1 MKRTHV
7 RYPDGHV
14 LLRNLTRE
22 YPVISHGEGPYLYD
36 RAGKRYFDGSGG
48 AMVMSIGHG
57 VREVTDRIAD
67 QIRRVA
73 YVNGQQF
80 TNEPA
85 EELAERLGVLA
96 QSFGKMR
103 SAFLASGSEA
113 IEAAVKFAR
122 QLHFE
127 RGETE
132 RHKLI
137 ARVPSYHGNTL
148 YALSAGGRK
157 HYKKYYGPLLSEVI
171 TTPAPT
177 EYRSAVH
184 DYATDGAEYYAR
196 ALEEAI
202 VRAGPKTVSAFIV
215 EPVIGSSAGAATP
228 PPGYFERV
236 QEVCRRHGV
245 LVIADEI
252 LCGAGRS
259 GKFFA
264 SSLYGLNPDLI
275 VLGKGINGG
284 YAALSVVMVREE
296 HLAEMKKGTGY
307 FMHAQT
313 YLQAPCMAIA
323 GVAVLDYMQKNR
335 VLENACTVGSVFQ
348 KRLREEILP
357 LRGVGHI
364 AGVGML
370 AGVEFVCDRVS
381 KSPFPRAEKK
391 AEALVAQAFQNGLIV
406 WPNVGHVDDQNG
418 DLVML
423 APPLNASITQVEE
436 CVTLLADS
444 IRAVF

>member
-1 MKRTHV
+1 MTRTHV

-14 LLRNLTRE
+14 LLRNLTRD

-48 AMVMSIGHG
+48 AMVMSLGHG
-57 VREVTDRIAD
+57 VREITDRIAE
-67 QIRRVA
+67 QIGRVA

-80 TNEPA
+80 TSEPA
-85 EELAERLGVLA
+85 EALAEKLGVLA
-96 QSFGKMR
+96 QGFGKMR

-113 IEAAVKFAR
+113 VEAAVKFAR

-127 RGETE
+127 RGQTG

-157 HYKKYYGPLLSEVI
+157 HYKKYYGPLLSEVV
-171 TTPAPT
+171 TAPAPT
-177 EYRSAVH
+177 EYRSEVA
-184 DYATDGAEYYAR
+184 DYAKEGAEHYAR
-196 ALEEAI
+196 ALEKAI
-202 VRAGPKTVSAFIV
+202 VEAGPESVSAFIV

-236 QEVCRRHGV
+236 QAICHKHGV
-245 LVIADEI
+245 LIIADEI
-252 LCGAGRS
+252 LCGAGRT
-259 GKFFA
+259 GEFFA

-284 YAALSVVMVREE
+284 YAPLSAVMVREE
-296 HLAEMKKGTGY
+296 HLGEMKKGTGY

-313 YLQAPCMAIA
+313 YLQAPCMAVA
-323 GVAVLDYMQKNR
+323 GVAVLDYMEKHR
-335 VLENACTVGSVFQ
+335 VLENARKVGAYFQ

-357 LRGVGHI
+357 LAGVGNI

-370 AGVEFVCDRVS
+370 AGVEFVKD
-381 KSPFPRAEKK
+381 KGAKTPFPRTEKRVEK
-391 AEALVAQAFQNGLIV
+391 LVARAFESGLIV
-406 WPNVGHVDDQNG
+406 WPNVGHVDDVNG

-423 APPLNASITQVEE
+423 APPLNASSSQVEE
-436 CVTLLADS
+436 CLELLKKTIQAE
-444 IRAVF
+444 F

>member
-1 MKRTHV
+1 MTRTHV

-14 LLRNLTRE
+14 LLRNLTRD

-36 RAGKRYFDGSGG
+36 RSGKRYFDGSGG
-48 AMVMSIGHG
+48 AMVMSLGHG
-57 VREVTDRIAD
+57 VREITDRIAE
-67 QIRRVA
+67 QIGRVA

-85 EELAERLGVLA
+85 EALAEKLGVLA
-96 QSFGKMR
+96 QGFGKMR

-113 IEAAVKFAR
+113 VEAAVKFAR

-127 RGETE
+127 RGQTQ

-157 HYKKYYGPLLSEVI
+157 HYKKYYGPLLSEVV
-171 TTPAPT
+171 TAPAPT
-177 EYRSAVH
+177 EYRSAVT
-184 DYATDGAEYYAR
+184 DYTKLGAEHYAR
-196 ALEEAI
+196 ALEDAI
-202 VRAGPKTVSAFIV
+202 VTAGPETVSAFIV

-228 PPGYFERV
+228 PPGYFEKV
-236 QEVCRRHGV
+236 EAICRKHGV
-245 LVIADEI
+245 LIIADEI
-252 LCGAGRS
+252 LCGSGRT
-259 GKFFA
+259 GEFFA
-264 SSLYGLNPDLI
+264 SSMHGLKPDLV

-296 HLAEMKKGTGY
+296 HVGEMKKGTGY

-323 GVAVLDYMQKNR
+323 GVAVLDYMEKHR
-335 VLENACTVGSVFQ
+335 VLENARKVGAHFQ
-348 KRLREEILP
+348 RKLREEILP
-357 LRGVGHI
+357 LAGVGHI

-370 AGVEFVCDRVS
+370 AGVEFVRD
-381 KSPFPRAEKK
+381 KGTKAPFPRADKK
-391 AEALVAQAFQNGLIV
+391 VEVLVARAFENGLIV
-406 WPNVGHVDDQNG
+406 WPNVGHVDEQNG

-423 APPLNASITQVEE
+423 APPLNATAAQVDE
-436 CVTLLADS
+436 CVELLKKTVS
-444 IRAVF
+444 TIF